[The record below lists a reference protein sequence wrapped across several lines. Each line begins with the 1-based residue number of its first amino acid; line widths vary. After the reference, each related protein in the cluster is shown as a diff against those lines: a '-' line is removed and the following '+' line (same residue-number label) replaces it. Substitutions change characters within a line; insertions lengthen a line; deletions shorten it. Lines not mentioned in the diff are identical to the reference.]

1 MSTAVLD
8 LATTPVADFLSGGG
22 ERAILLTGVSWEE
35 YESFVEKNWEKNNL
49 SLAYDNGV
57 LEIMS
62 KSPMH
67 EAISRFISKLV
78 FIFSEE
84 FSLFLEDRGS
94 ATFKR
99 SVFKKGVEP
108 DECFYV
114 QNAETVIGLEDWDA
128 ETYPAPDV
136 AVEIDLTTESLDKF
150 SIYAALQ
157 VAELWIFDGRE
168 MKFYRLENNRYH
180 STETSLAFPGLT
192 VDLLNEFIVIR
203 RTKGQTLTLREFRDR
218 LREQKSE

>member
-8 LATTPVADFLSGGG
+8 LETSPIADFLSGKG

-35 YESFVEKNWEKNNL
+35 YESFLKQNWEKNNL
-49 SLAYDNGV
+49 SFAYDNGV

-62 KSPMH
+62 KSPKH
-67 EAISRFISKLV
+67 EDYSRTIYNFVLAYCEHIGV
-78 FIFSEE
+78 
-84 FSLFLEDRGS
+84 FLEGRGS

-114 QNAETVIGLEDWDA
+114 QNAETVIGLDDWDA

-150 SIYAALQ
+150 PIYAALQ
-157 VAELWIFDGRE
+157 VAELWIFDGGE
-168 MKFYRLENNRYH
+168 VKFYRLENNRYH
-180 STETSLAFPGLT
+180 PTETSQAFSGLSA
-192 VDLLNEFIVIR
+192 DLLNEFIKIS

-218 LREQKSE
+218 LREQKSK